1 MQKLRLN
8 LEEIRVDRFEMETG
22 ADLQGTVIGQG
33 GVATKPIIVCQGTQF
48 VDSCVTGTVRPCPA
62 CP

>member
-8 LEEIRVDRFEMETG
+8 LDEIRVDRFETVAGEGTE
-22 ADLQGTVIGQG
+22 GTVMGQDMLAAKTLN
-33 GVATKPIIVCQGTQF
+33 VGTCF